1 MTGDLAGALLHGPDA
16 GLVALRRRQLVNFLT
31 DGDDLRL
38 TRLEPGVAQ
47 KDPAGI
53 DAALRARGFFPG
65 RRVVLIENARDALAG
80 PLKDVFAAARSG
92 GGRSGGGRS
101 GGAGSGGAGS
111 GGAGSGGARSGGA
124 GSGEGGEDAFLVVTA
139 QNLTARSALR
149 RLFEGA
155 GYLASLGLYPEPPDE
170 VELKALLEKAGFSCG
185 LTPEAAQDLASVA
198 NQIDRGALLQL
209 IEMIAVYSLGF
220 NKPLNQEGLAP
231 LLPAA
236 ADSELERLVA
246 AVAEGRAGAVA
257 PLIARMAAAG
267 VGATSMLIAVGRHF
281 RQLLVLAVAQDGIE
295 AALGQLRPPAFG
307 PRRKALAAQA
317 RRWGP
322 RRLES
327 ANRVLFQADRTLRS
341 AGERP
346 DRALVERCLIR
357 LAMMVARA

>member
-1 MTGDLAGALLHGPDA
+1 MAGGLAGALLHGPDA

-80 PLKDVFAAARSG
+80 PLKDVFAAA
-92 GGRSGGGRS
+92 
-101 GGAGSGGAGS
+101 GSGEG
-111 GGAGSGGARSGGA
+111 

-155 GYLASLGLYPEPPDE
+155 VYLASLGLYPEPPDE

-185 LTPEAAQDLASVA
+185 LTPEAAQDLVSVA

-209 IEMIAVYSLGF
+209 IEMIAVYSLDF
-220 NKPLNQEGLAP
+220 NTPLNQEGLAP

-307 PRRKALAAQA
+307 PRRKALASQA

>member
-1 MTGDLAGALLHGPDA
+1 
-16 GLVALRRRQLVNFLT
+16 
-31 DGDDLRL
+31 
-38 TRLEPGVAQ
+38 
-47 KDPAGI
+47 
-53 DAALRARGFFPG
+53 
-65 RRVVLIENARDALAG
+65 
-80 PLKDVFAAARSG
+80 
-92 GGRSGGGRS
+92 
-101 GGAGSGGAGS
+101 
-111 GGAGSGGARSGGA
+111 
-124 GSGEGGEDAFLVVTA
+124 VVTA

-155 GYLASLGLYPEPPDE
+155 VYLASLGLYPEPPDE

-185 LTPEAAQDLASVA
+185 LTPEAAQDLVSVA

-307 PRRKALAAQA
+307 PRRKALASQA

-341 AGERP
+341 AGGRP
-346 DRALVERCLIR
+346 DRALVERSLIR